1 MTELAGVDRRSYAG
15 RPASGWLGDPERLR
29 RTLDALGPFVTI
41 AAILLAWELLA
52 RQEVVTP
59 FLLPAMS
66 VVVARVVQD
75 FASGQL
81 PLDIVIT
88 LYRAFAAFALAA
100 AIGVTLGLL
109 MARLAAVRWF
119 FDPLVSIG
127 LPMPKL
133 ALLPIFMLW
142 FGLFDLSKILMVAF
156 SASFQIIIA
165 TFAATQSV
173 EKELVWSARSLG
185 ASDRQTL
192 WEVVL
197 PAALPQILT
206 GLQIAL
212 PICLIVVLVT
222 EMIMGGGGLGDT
234 MLQSARYV
242 DSPGVFAGIVEI
254 GFVGYF
260 CIKGMEMLRRRL
272 LAWHQ
277 EVQKEAS
284 V

>member
-1 MTELAGVDRRSYAG
+1 MAGVSATDRTSYTGAG
-15 RPASGWLGDPERLR
+15 LFSDTERLR

-41 AAILLAWELLA
+41 GAILLAWEILA
-52 RQEVVTP
+52 RQQIVTP

-66 VVVARVVQD
+66 VVVARVLED
-75 FASGQL
+75 LTSGQL
-81 PLDIVIT
+81 LFDVGLT

-100 AIGVTLGLL
+100 AIGVALGLL
-109 MARLAAVRWF
+109 MARLATVRWF

-142 FGLFDLSKILMVAF
+142 FGLFDLSKILIVAL

-165 TFAATQSV
+165 TWAAAHAV
-173 EKELVWSARSLG
+173 EKELIWSARSLG
-185 ASDRQTL
+185 ASERQTL

-206 GLQIAL
+206 GLQIAM
-212 PICLIVVLVT
+212 PICLIVILVT

-254 GFVGYF
+254 GLLGYF
-260 CIKGMEMLRRRL
+260 VIKGMEALRRHL

-277 EVQKEAS
+277 EVQKEF
-284 V
+284 

>member
-1 MTELAGVDRRSYAG
+1 MTDLLEADRAPYQG
-15 RPASGWLGDPERLR
+15 TLGFLGDSERLR
-29 RTLDALGPFVTI
+29 RTLDALGPFVTLG
-41 AAILLAWELLA
+41 ALLLAWEILA
-52 RQEVVTP
+52 RQQIVTP

-66 VVVARVVQD
+66 VVAARVVED
-75 FASGQL
+75 LTSGHL
-81 PLDIVIT
+81 LLDIGLT
-88 LYRAFAAFALAA
+88 LYRAFTAFALAA
-100 AIGVTLGLL
+100 FAGVMLGLL
-109 MARLAAVRWF
+109 MARLPTVRWF

-142 FGLFDLSKILMVAF
+142 FGLFDLSKILIVAF
-156 SASFQIIIA
+156 SASFQIVIA
-165 TFAATQSV
+165 TWAATQGV

-206 GLQIAL
+206 GLQIAM
-212 PICLIVVLVT
+212 PICLIVILVT

-254 GFVGYF
+254 GILGY
-260 CIKGMEMLRRRL
+260 CVIKGMEMLRRRL

-284 V
+284 A

>member
-1 MTELAGVDRRSYAG
+1 MTDLLHANRAPYAG
-15 RPASGWLGDPERLR
+15 TLGSRFGTDPERLR
-29 RTLDALGPFVTI
+29 RTLDAVGPFVTI
-41 AAILLAWELLA
+41 LIILIAWEVVA
-52 RQEVVTP
+52 RAQIVTP

-66 VVVARVVQD
+66 VVVARVVED
-75 FASGQL
+75 LTSGQL
-81 PLDIVIT
+81 LLDVGLT
-88 LYRAFAAFALAA
+88 LYRALSAFALAA
-100 AIGVTLGLL
+100 FIGVTIGLL
-109 MARLAAVRWF
+109 MARLPTARWF

-165 TFAATQSV
+165 TWAATQSV
-173 EKELVWSARSLG
+173 EKELIWSARSLG
-185 ASDRQTL
+185 ASNRQTL

-197 PAALPQILT
+197 PAASPQILT

-254 GFVGYF
+254 GLLGYF
-260 CIKGMEMLRRRL
+260 CIKSLEALRRRL

-277 EVQKEAS
+277 EVQKEGS
-284 V
+284 F

>member
-1 MTELAGVDRRSYAG
+1 MTQVLDADRAPMAGTF
-15 RPASGWLGDPERLR
+15 ASRLGGDPERWRHSLE
-29 RTLDALGPFVTI
+29 ALGPFATI
-41 AAILLAWELLA
+41 TAILIAWELFA
-52 RQEVVTP
+52 RQEIVTP

-66 VVVARVVQD
+66 VVVARVVED
-75 FASGQL
+75 FVSGQL
-81 PLDIVIT
+81 PLDIGIT
-88 LYRAFAAFALAA
+88 LYRSAVAFALAA
-100 AIGVTLGLL
+100 SIGVTLGLL
-109 MARLAAVRWF
+109 MARLASVRWF
-119 FDPLVSIG
+119 FDPLISIG

-142 FGLFDLSKILMVAF
+142 FGLFDLSKILMIAF
-156 SASFQIIIA
+156 SASFQIVIA
-165 TFAATQSV
+165 TWSATQSV

-212 PICLIVVLVT
+212 PICLIVALVT

-260 CIKGMEMLRRRL
+260 CIKGMEALRRRL
-272 LAWHQ
+272 LTWHQ

-284 V
+284 F

>member
-1 MTELAGVDRRSYAG
+1 MTDLTEANRPSYAG
-15 RPASGWLGDPERLR
+15 ALESRFAGDPERLR
-29 RTLDALGPFVTI
+29 RTLDALGPIVTI
-41 AAILLAWELLA
+41 AAILIAWEVLA
-52 RQEVVTP
+52 RAQIVTP

-66 VVVARVVQD
+66 VVVARVFED
-75 FASGQL
+75 LTSGQL
-81 PLDIVIT
+81 LLDVGQT
-88 LYRAFAAFALAA
+88 LYRTFAAFALAA
-100 AIGVTLGLL
+100 VAGVALGLL

-119 FDPLVSIG
+119 FDPLVSVG

-142 FGLFDLSKILMVAF
+142 FGLFDLSKILIVAF

-165 TFAATQSV
+165 TWAATLSV

-197 PAALPQILT
+197 PAASPQILT
-206 GLQIAL
+206 GLQIAM

-254 GFVGYF
+254 GLLGYF
-260 CIKGMEMLRRRL
+260 CIKGMEALRRRL

-277 EVQKEAS
+277 EVQKERS
-284 V
+284 F

>member
-1 MTELAGVDRRSYAG
+1 MTQALDANRAPFTGTFGSRLR
-15 RPASGWLGDPERLR
+15 GDPERWRYL
-29 RTLDALGPFVTI
+29 LDAIGPFVTI
-41 AAILLAWELLA
+41 AAILIAWEVLA
-52 RQEVVTP
+52 RQQIVMP

-66 VVVARVVQD
+66 VVVARVFED
-75 FASGQL
+75 LISGSL
-81 PLDIVIT
+81 LYDTVVT
-88 LYRAFAAFALAA
+88 LYRAFAAFAIAA
-100 AIGVTLGLL
+100 VVGITLGLL
-109 MARLAAVRWF
+109 IARIAAVRWF
-119 FDPLVSIG
+119 FDPLLSIG

-142 FGLFDLSKILMVAF
+142 FGLFDMSKILMVAF

-165 TFAATQSV
+165 TWAATQSV

-212 PICLIVVLVT
+212 PICLIVALVT

-260 CIKGMEMLRRRL
+260 CIKGMELLRRRL

-277 EVQKEAS
+277 EVQKEGAR
-284 V
+284 

>member
-1 MTELAGVDRRSYAG
+1 MAHLLDTGRAPLTGTIRS
-15 RPASGWLGDPERLR
+15 RLTDDPERLR
-29 RTLDALGPFVTI
+29 HMLDALGPFVTI
-41 AAILLAWELLA
+41 GAILIAWEVLA
-52 RQEVVTP
+52 RQQIVMA

-66 VVVARVVQD
+66 VVAARIVED
-75 FASGQL
+75 LTSGQL
-81 PLDIVIT
+81 LYDTAVT
-88 LYRAFAAFALAA
+88 LFRAFAAFALAA
-100 AIGVTLGLL
+100 AVGVTLGLL
-109 MARLAAVRWF
+109 IARIAIVRWF
-119 FDPLVSIG
+119 FDPLISIG

-142 FGLFDLSKILMVAF
+142 FGLFDLSKILMIAF

-165 TFAATQSV
+165 TWAATQNV

-212 PICLIVVLVT
+212 PICLIVALVT

-260 CIKGMEMLRRRL
+260 CIKGMEVLRRRL

-277 EVQKEAS
+277 EVQKEGAY
-284 V
+284 

>member
-1 MTELAGVDRRSYAG
+1 MAHLLDTGRAPLTGTIRSRLTA
-15 RPASGWLGDPERLR
+15 DPERLR
-29 RTLDALGPFVTI
+29 HMLDALGPFVTI
-41 AAILLAWELLA
+41 GAILIAWEVLA
-52 RQEVVTP
+52 RQQIVMA

-66 VVVARVVQD
+66 VVAARIVED
-75 FASGQL
+75 LTSGQL
-81 PLDIVIT
+81 LYDTAVT
-88 LYRAFAAFALAA
+88 LFRAFAAFALAA
-100 AIGVTLGLL
+100 AVGVTLGLL
-109 MARLAAVRWF
+109 IARIAIVRWF
-119 FDPLVSIG
+119 FDPLISIG

-142 FGLFDLSKILMVAF
+142 FGLFDLSKILMIAF

-165 TFAATQSV
+165 TWAATQNV

-212 PICLIVVLVT
+212 PICLIVALVT

-260 CIKGMEMLRRRL
+260 CIKGMEVLRRRL

-277 EVQKEAS
+277 EVQKEGAY
-284 V
+284 

>member
-1 MTELAGVDRRSYAG
+1 MAELTGTNRMPYAATLRGRFAADPDR
-15 RPASGWLGDPERLR
+15 WR
-29 RTLDALGPFVTI
+29 RTADALGPFVTI
-41 AAILLAWELLA
+41 AAFLIAWELLA
-52 RQEVVTP
+52 RQQIVTP

-66 VVVARVVQD
+66 VVVARVVDD
-75 FASGQL
+75 FTSGQL
-81 PLDIVIT
+81 PLDIGIT
-88 LYRAFAAFALAA
+88 LYRTGVAFALAA

-109 MARLAAVRWF
+109 MARLATVRWF

-165 TFAATQSV
+165 TWAATQSV
-173 EKELVWSARSLG
+173 EKELIWSARSLG
-185 ASDRQTL
+185 ASNRQTL

-260 CIKGMEMLRRRL
+260 CIKGMEALRRRL

-284 V
+284 A

>member
-1 MTELAGVDRRSYAG
+1 
-15 RPASGWLGDPERLR
+15 
-29 RTLDALGPFVTI
+29 
-41 AAILLAWELLA
+41 
-52 RQEVVTP
+52 
-59 FLLPAMS
+59 
-66 VVVARVVQD
+66 
-75 FASGQL
+75 L

-165 TFAATQSV
+165 TWAATHSV
-173 EKELVWSARSLG
+173 EKELIWSARSLG

-192 WEVVL
+192 WEVIL

-212 PICLIVVLVT
+212 PICLIVILVT

-260 CIKGMEMLRRRL
+260 CIKGMELLRRRL
-272 LAWHQ
+272 LTWHQ
-277 EVQKEAS
+277 EVQKEGGF
-284 V
+284 

>member
-1 MTELAGVDRRSYAG
+1 MTQALDANRAPFAGTFGSRLR
-15 RPASGWLGDPERLR
+15 GDPERWRYL
-29 RTLDALGPFVTI
+29 LDAIGPFVTI
-41 AAILLAWELLA
+41 AAILIAWEVLA
-52 RQEVVTP
+52 RQQIVMP

-66 VVVARVVQD
+66 VVVARVFEDLV
-75 FASGQL
+75 SGSL
-81 PLDIVIT
+81 LYDTAVT
-88 LYRAFAAFALAA
+88 LYRAFAAFAIAA
-100 AIGVTLGLL
+100 VVGITLGLL
-109 MARLAAVRWF
+109 IARIAAVRWF
-119 FDPLVSIG
+119 FDPLLSIG

-142 FGLFDLSKILMVAF
+142 FGLFDMSKILMVAF

-165 TFAATQSV
+165 TWAATQSV

-212 PICLIVVLVT
+212 PICLIVALVT

-254 GFVGYF
+254 GFVGFF
-260 CIKGMEMLRRRL
+260 CIKGMELLRRRL

-277 EVQKEAS
+277 EVQKEGAR
-284 V
+284 

>member
-1 MTELAGVDRRSYAG
+1 MVDVSATRRTPSA
-15 RPASGWLGDPERLR
+15 ATSGFSGDAERLR
-29 RTLDALGPFVTI
+29 RTLDGLGPFVTI
-41 AAILLAWELLA
+41 GAILLAWEIVA
-52 RQEVVTP
+52 RQQIVTP

-66 VVVARVVQD
+66 VVVARVFED
-75 FASGQL
+75 LISGQL
-81 PLDIVIT
+81 LLDVGLT

-100 AIGVTLGLL
+100 AVGVTLGLL
-109 MARLAAVRWF
+109 MARVATVRWF
-119 FDPLVSIG
+119 FDPLVSVG

-142 FGLFDLSKILMVAF
+142 FGLFDLSKVLIVAF
-156 SASFQIIIA
+156 SASFQIVIA
-165 TFAATQSV
+165 TWAATQGV
-173 EKELVWSARSLG
+173 EKELLWSARSLG
-185 ASDRQTL
+185 ASDRQAL

-206 GLQIAL
+206 GLQIAM
-212 PICLIVVLVT
+212 PICLIVILVT

-254 GFVGYF
+254 GLLGYF
-260 CIKGMEMLRRRL
+260 VIKGMEMLRRQL

-277 EVQKEAS
+277 EVQREP
-284 V
+284 

>member
-1 MTELAGVDRRSYAG
+1 MAGASATDRTSYTGAG
-15 RPASGWLGDPERLR
+15 LFSDTERLR

-41 AAILLAWELLA
+41 GAILLAWEILA
-52 RQEVVTP
+52 RQQIVTP

-66 VVVARVVQD
+66 VVVARVLED
-75 FASGQL
+75 LTSGQL
-81 PLDIVIT
+81 LFDVGLT

-100 AIGVTLGLL
+100 AIGVALGLL
-109 MARLAAVRWF
+109 MARLATVRWF

-142 FGLFDLSKILMVAF
+142 FGLFDLSKILIVAL

-165 TFAATQSV
+165 TWAAAHAV
-173 EKELVWSARSLG
+173 EKELIWSARSLG
-185 ASDRQTL
+185 ASERQTL

-206 GLQIAL
+206 GLQIAM
-212 PICLIVVLVT
+212 PICLIVILVT

-254 GFVGYF
+254 GLLGYF
-260 CIKGMEMLRRRL
+260 VIKGMEALRRHL

-277 EVQKEAS
+277 EVQKEF
-284 V
+284 

>member
-1 MTELAGVDRRSYAG
+1 MAHLLDTGRAPLTGTIRSRRG
-15 RPASGWLGDPERLR
+15 GDTERLR
-29 RTLDALGPFVTI
+29 HALDALGPFATM
-41 AAILLAWELLA
+41 AAILIGWEVLA
-52 RQEVVTP
+52 RQQIVMP

-66 VVVARVVQD
+66 VVVARVGEDLV
-75 FASGQL
+75 SGRL
-81 PLDIVIT
+81 LLDTAVT

-100 AIGVTLGLL
+100 AVGVTLGLL
-109 MARLAAVRWF
+109 IARIAAVRWF
-119 FDPLVSIG
+119 LDPLLSIG

-156 SASFQIIIA
+156 SASFQIVIA
-165 TFAATQSV
+165 TWAATQNV

-185 ASDRQTL
+185 ANDRQTL

-212 PICLIVVLVT
+212 PICLIVALVT

-260 CIKGMEMLRRRL
+260 CIKGMEVLRRRL

-277 EVQKEAS
+277 EVQKEGAY
-284 V
+284 

>member
-1 MTELAGVDRRSYAG
+1 MVDVSATRRTPSA
-15 RPASGWLGDPERLR
+15 ATSGFSGDGERLR
-29 RTLDALGPFVTI
+29 RTLDGLGPFVTI
-41 AAILLAWELLA
+41 GAILLAWEIVA
-52 RQEVVTP
+52 RQQIVTP

-66 VVVARVVQD
+66 VVVARVFED
-75 FASGQL
+75 LISGQL
-81 PLDIVIT
+81 LLDVGLT

-100 AIGVTLGLL
+100 AVGVTLGLL
-109 MARLAAVRWF
+109 MARVATVRWF
-119 FDPLVSIG
+119 FDPLVSVG

-142 FGLFDLSKILMVAF
+142 FGLFDLSKVLIVAF
-156 SASFQIIIA
+156 SASFQIVIA
-165 TFAATQSV
+165 TWAATQGV
-173 EKELVWSARSLG
+173 EKELLWSARSLG
-185 ASDRQTL
+185 ASDRQAL

-206 GLQIAL
+206 GLQIAM
-212 PICLIVVLVT
+212 PICLIVILVT

-254 GFVGYF
+254 GLLGYF
-260 CIKGMEMLRRRL
+260 VIKGMEMLRRQL

-277 EVQKEAS
+277 EVQREP
-284 V
+284 